1 LGKINIC
8 ASGIII
14 KKIGK
19 PPLLW
24 KGKGGSMKGGS
35 IIMADLDHGGRG
47 VEGGVG
53 KQNRRKKVRGWYCR
67 GFCMTWNEKKETQ
80 QHCIHSG
87 NP

>member
-1 LGKINIC
+1 MLQSRLGKINIC

-35 IIMADLDHGGRG
+35 IIMADLDQGR
-47 VEGGVG
+47 
-53 KQNRRKKVRGWYCR
+53 RGAK
-67 GFCMTWNEKKETQ
+67 GSGETEKKDGVVTAEVFV
-80 QHCIHSG
+80 
-87 NP
+87 